1 MTFFVYIFS
10 FVVLISIIVFIHELG
25 HFSFARLFGVR
36 VLDFSIGF
44 GKSIKSWETKSKT
57 IFNLRLLPFGGY
69 VKMNGEEILE
79 KSQSSDSYSSKKYYQ
94 KLLITLGGPIFNFVL
109 AIIIFFIINLFGIY
123 KILPIAGDVLPN
135 SIAYQKG
142 IEKGDLISMI
152 DNIPISSFSEAQL
165 ALSKRL
171 GDSGDLKIQILRND
185 NTFDFFLPINNWL
198 SSKEPSNLL
207 YELGIFPPL
216 KPIIGSVVEASP
228 AAKGKIKSGD
238 EVLEINDK
246 PVTYWGDIREEINK
260 SRGNEILVKIL
271 RENKIDT
278 LRVKPSLAE
287 NTFNWQIGISSS
299 FEISD
304 KVRVLEKFSVKDSLK
319 NSISQT
325 YIVIENSM
333 TFIRKII
340 FGQVSAKNLG
350 GPVMIGQY
358 AGESVIY
365 GGFYSFFYLIALIS
379 ISLGIVNLF
388 PLPVLDGGQA
398 VILTIERII
407 GRDLPPKLLDFFY
420 RFGTVFL
427 IFLFAFVF
435 FNDIFRILQS

>member
-1 MTFFVYIFS
+1 MTFLIYIFS
-10 FVVLISIIVFIHELG
+10 FLVLISIIVFIHELG

-44 GKSIKSWETKSKT
+44 GRSIKSWETKSKT

-94 KLLITLGGPIFNFVL
+94 KLLITLGGPIFNFIL
-109 AIIIFFIINLFGIY
+109 AIVIFFIINLLGVY
-123 KILPIAGDVLPN
+123 KILPIVGDVFPD
-135 SIAYQKG
+135 SIAYEKG
-142 IEKGDLISMI
+142 IERKDLITRI
-152 DNIPISSFSEAQL
+152 DNTQISSFSDAQL

-171 GDSGDLKIQILRND
+171 GESGNLEIQILRNEKYYE
-185 NTFDFFLPINNWL
+185 FYLPINNWL

-216 KPIIGSVVEASP
+216 EPVIGSVMEESP
-228 AAKGKIKSGD
+228 SAVGGIKPGDKI
-238 EVLEINDK
+238 LEIDEK
-246 PVTYWGDIREEINK
+246 PITFWGDIRKEINDSK
-260 SRGNEILVKIL
+260 GNEIQVKIL
-271 RENKIDT
+271 RENKINI
-278 LRVKPSLAE
+278 LIIKPNFSE
-287 NTFNWQIGISSS
+287 KTFNWQIGISSS
-299 FEISD
+299 F
-304 KVRVLEKFSVKDSLK
+304 KFSEKAKTLQYFSVNDSLR

-325 YIVIENSM
+325 YKVIESSI
-333 TFIRKII
+333 TFMGKII

-365 GGFYSFFYLIALIS
+365 GGVYSFFYLIALIS

-398 VILTIERII
+398 LILTIEKII
-407 GRDLPPKLLDFFY
+407 GRDLPDKMLELFY
-420 RFGTVFL
+420 RFGTAIL
-427 IFLFAFVF
+427 IFLFIFVF
-435 FNDIFRILQS
+435 FNDIFRILS

>member
-1 MTFFVYIFS
+1 MTFLIYIFS
-10 FVVLISIIVFIHELG
+10 FLILITIIVFIHELG

-94 KLLITLGGPIFNFVL
+94 KLLITLGGPIFNFIL
-109 AIIIFFIINLFGIY
+109 AIAIFFIINLFGTY
-123 KILPIAGDVLPN
+123 KVIPIVGDTLPN
-135 SIAYQKG
+135 SIANEKG
-142 IEKGDLISMI
+142 IEKGDLISKI
-152 DNIPISSFSEAQL
+152 DNAEVFSFSDVQL

-171 GDSGDLKIQILRND
+171 GESGDLEIEIIRNEKP
-185 NTFDFFLPINNWL
+185 FKFYIPIKNWL
-198 SSKEPSNLL
+198 SSEEPSNLL

-216 KPIIGSVVEASP
+216 EPIIGFVKEASP
-228 AAKGKIKSGD
+228 AAAGGIKLGD
-238 EVLEINDK
+238 KVLEIEGK
-246 PVTYWGDIREEINK
+246 PVVYWGDIRQEINK
-260 SRGNEILVKIL
+260 SKGREISVKIL
-271 RENKIDT
+271 RENIIKNLLI
-278 LRVKPSLAE
+278 KPNLSE
-287 NTFNWQIGISSS
+287 NTFNWQIGINSS
-299 FEISD
+299 FELS
-304 KVRVLEKFSVKDSLK
+304 KKARVLEKFSVKDSIK

-325 YIVIENSM
+325 YKVIENSIS
-333 TFIRKII
+333 FIGKII
-340 FGQVSAKNLG
+340 LGQVSAKNLG

-365 GGFYSFFYLIALIS
+365 GGLYSFFYLVALIS

-398 VILTIERII
+398 LILTIEKII
-407 GRDLPPKLLDFFY
+407 GRDLPEGILDFFY
-420 RFGTVFL
+420 RLGTIFL
-427 IFLFAFVF
+427 IFLFIFVF
-435 FNDIFRILQS
+435 FNDIFRIIS

>member
-1 MTFFVYIFS
+1 MTFLVYIFS
-10 FVVLISIIVFIHELG
+10 FLVLISIIVFIHELG

-69 VKMNGEEILE
+69 VKMNGEEISK

-94 KLLITLGGPIFNFVL
+94 KLLITLGGPIFNFIL
-109 AIIIFFIINLFGIY
+109 AVVIFFIINLFGIY
-123 KILPIAGDVLPN
+123 KIIPIVGDVLPN
-135 SIAYQKG
+135 SIASEQG
-142 IEKGDLISMI
+142 IEKGDLISKI
-152 DNIPISSFSEAQL
+152 DGSEISSLSDAQL

-171 GDSGDLKIQILRND
+171 GESGSLKIEILRNE
-185 NTFDFFLPINNWL
+185 NSFEFLLPINNWL
-198 SSKEPSNLL
+198 SLEEPSNLL

-216 KPIIGSVVEASP
+216 EPIIGSVTEASP
-228 AAKGKIKSGD
+228 AAEGGIKPGDKI
-238 EVLEINDK
+238 LEINDK
-246 PVTYWGDIREEINK
+246 SVTYWGDLRREINN
-260 SRGNEILVKIL
+260 SRGNEILLKIL
-271 RENKIDT
+271 RENEINKFLI
-278 LRVKPSLAE
+278 KPSFSE
-287 NTFNWQIGISSS
+287 NVSSWQIGVSSS
-299 FEISD
+299 FELSEKARI
-304 KVRVLEKFSVKDSLK
+304 LEKFTLKDSFK

-325 YIVIENSM
+325 YIVIENSI
-333 TFIRKII
+333 TFIGKIV

-365 GGFYSFFYLIALIS
+365 GGLYSFFYLIALIS

-398 VILTIERII
+398 LILTIEKII
-407 GRDLPPKLLDFFY
+407 GRDLPDRILEFFY
-420 RFGTVFL
+420 RLGTAFL
-427 IFLFAFVF
+427 IFLFVFVF
-435 FNDIFRILQS
+435 FNDIFRILS

>member
-44 GKSIKSWETKSKT
+44 GRSIKSWETKSKT
-57 IFNLRLLPFGGY
+57 IFNLRLLPIGGY

-109 AIIIFFIINLFGIY
+109 AIIIFFIINLLGIY
-123 KILPIAGDVLPN
+123 KILPITGDVLPN
-135 SIAYQKG
+135 SIAYEQG
-142 IEKGDLISMI
+142 IEKGDLISKI

-171 GDSGDLKIQILRND
+171 GDSGNLKIQILRND

-216 KPIIGSVVEASP
+216 KPIIGSVLEASP

-238 EVLEINDK
+238 KVLEISDK
-246 PVTYWGDIREEINK
+246 PITYWGDIREEINK

-340 FGQVSAKNLG
+340 FGQVSAKTLG

>member
-44 GKSIKSWETKSKT
+44 GRSIKSWETKSKT
-57 IFNLRLLPFGGY
+57 IFNLRLLPIGGY

-109 AIIIFFIINLFGIY
+109 AIIIFFIINLLGIY
-123 KILPIAGDVLPN
+123 KILPITGDVLPN
-135 SIAYQKG
+135 SIAYEQG
-142 IEKGDLISMI
+142 IEKGDLISKI

-171 GDSGDLKIQILRND
+171 GDSGNLKIQILRND

-216 KPIIGSVVEASP
+216 KPIIGSVLEASP

-238 EVLEINDK
+238 KVLEISDK
-246 PVTYWGDIREEINK
+246 PVTYWGDLREEINK

-340 FGQVSAKNLG
+340 FGQVSAKTLG

-420 RFGTVFL
+420 RLGTVFL

>member
-109 AIIIFFIINLFGIY
+109 AIIIFFIINLLGIY
-123 KILPIAGDVLPN
+123 KILPITGDVLPN

-171 GDSGDLKIQILRND
+171 GDSGDLKIQIVRND

-238 EVLEINDK
+238 KVLEINDK
-246 PVTYWGDIREEINK
+246 PITYWGDIREEINK

-325 YIVIENSM
+325 YMVIENSM

>member
-109 AIIIFFIINLFGIY
+109 AIIIFFIINLLGIY

-238 EVLEINDK
+238 KVLEISDK
-246 PVTYWGDIREEINK
+246 PITYWGDIREEINK

-435 FNDIFRILQS
+435 FNDIFRILQ